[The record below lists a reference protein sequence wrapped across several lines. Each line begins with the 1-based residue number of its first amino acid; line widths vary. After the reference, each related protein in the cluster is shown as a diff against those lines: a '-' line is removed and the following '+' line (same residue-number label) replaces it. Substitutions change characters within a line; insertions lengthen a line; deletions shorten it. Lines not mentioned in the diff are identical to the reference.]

1 MDILVASPR
10 FPVQTNMA
18 LFLPFQDQHSIDAPL
33 LDALNRIGPL
43 LVSASS
49 YDPDQSY
56 QPYQSF
62 IIQAELTSSVE
73 QVIYWLDE
81 GASKIV
87 VGPALAKEIAGKVAA
102 SRLLLVLDA
111 AELNAVSDK
120 MRAAVS
126 GVLLKVPV
134 FNPDLVLSIKSFFAD
149 GEIYILPALFS
160 AEIREAKAI
169 GAILAIPTSNL
180 TVEQSTVDKINVGDA
195 FVAPLTSD
203 RPDRLIPTVVTSY
216 SNGRSLGLVY
226 SSLES
231 IKESIIT
238 GAGVYQSRKHGRWKK
253 GETSGATQTVVSIRA
268 DCDCDSLEFT
278 VIQADPGF
286 CHLNRPSCF
295 GPLAGLAALEATLQS
310 RLTSAP
316 PGSYTQKLFKDPQ
329 FLANKVMEEAK
340 ELCLAQTKDDVAFE
354 AADLLY
360 FALTKCVASGVTLAD
375 IGQCLDG
382 KAKKVTRRKGAA
394 KPEFIATPP
403 KVNGM
408 PHKPSERPPSPIQMR
423 HSDLATVSAAQRNA
437 LLRRP
442 VLNSKQMLEKV
453 RPIVDEVRKRGDAAV
468 LELTAQFDKA
478 QPKKPVIRRPFYD
491 PLTSKCLDGS
501 GPIDPAVKDAID
513 KAYNNV
519 HKFHEAQLSPPLM
532 VETSPGVIC
541 ERFTRPIAR
550 VGLYVPGGTAILPS
564 TAYMLGIPA
573 QVAGCEEIVFATPP
587 REDGSIS
594 PEVMYVA
601 HKVGATAI
609 LKAGGAQAIAAL
621 AYGTETCPKVDKIF
635 GPGNQWVTAAKMLVQ
650 NDTDAL
656 VGIDMPAGPSEVL
669 VSQIARPFCDFGID
683 PFLPGSRRRDRQPS
697 LRSSRPSLA
706 SRARHR
712 LAGCACWRQPFSRA
726 PGRDREPSRLPS
738 AQLASCR
745 YPARVC
751 PQESG
756 RGGKF
761 RRGGA
766 PVFQRLCARAPDLA
780 HQECKGCTTVSAK
793 CGERVHWTVHT
804 REVRFLPFGRFT

>member
-1 MDILVASPR
+1 
-10 FPVQTNMA
+10 MA
-18 LFLPFQDQHSIDAPL
+18 VFLPFQVQHSIDAPL
-33 LDALNRIGPL
+33 LDALNRIGPF
-43 LVSASS
+43 LVTASS
-49 YDPDQSY
+49 YDSNQPR

-62 IIQAELTSSVE
+62 IVHAEVTSSID
-73 QVIYWLDE
+73 QVIQWLDD
-81 GASKIV
+81 GASKVV

-102 SRLLLVLDA
+102 NRLLLVLDA

-134 FNPDLVLSIKSFFAD
+134 FNADLIISIKTFFAD
-149 GEIYILPALFS
+149 GEIYILPASFS

-169 GAILAIPTSNL
+169 GATLAIPTSNL
-180 TVEQSTVDKINVGDA
+180 TTKQSTDDKINVGEA

-203 RPDRLIPTVVTSY
+203 RADHLIPTVVASH
-216 SNGRSLGLVY
+216 SSGRSLGLVY
-226 SSLES
+226 SSRES
-231 IKESIIT
+231 IKESILT

-253 GETSGATQTVVSIRA
+253 GETSGATQTVVSIRT
-268 DCDCDSLEFT
+268 DCDCDTLEFT
-278 VIQADPGF
+278 VIQAGLGF

-375 IGQCLDG
+375 IGHRLDE
-382 KAKKVTRRKGAA
+382 KAKKVTRRKGDA
-394 KPEFIATPP
+394 KPEFIANPP
-403 KVNGM
+403 KVNGA
-408 PHKPSERPPSPIQMR
+408 PYKPPERPHSPIQMR
-423 HSDLATVSAAQRNA
+423 HSDLSTVSAAQRNA

-442 VLNSKQMLEKV
+442 VLNSRQMLDKV
-453 RPIVDEVRKRGDAAV
+453 KPIVDEVRKRGDAAV
-468 LELTAQFDKA
+468 LELTARFDKA
-478 QPKKPVIRRPFYD
+478 QPKEPVIRRPFYD
-491 PLTSKCLDGS
+491 PSTGECLDGS
-501 GPIDPAVKDAID
+501 GPIDPVVREAID
-513 KAYNNV
+513 VAYNNV
-519 HKFHEAQLSPPLM
+519 RKFHEAQVPAPLT

-587 REDGSIS
+587 REDGSVS

-609 LKAGGAQAIAAL
+609 LKAGGAQAVAAL

-635 GPGNQWVTAAKMLVQ
+635 GPGNQWVTAAKMFVQ

-669 VSQIARPFCDFGID
+669 VSHIAPVLFCYFDID
-683 PFLPGSRRRDRQPS
+683 PFLPGSRRRNRQPS

-706 SRARHR
+706 SGARHR
-712 LAGCACWRQPFSRA
+712 LAGRACWCQPFSRA
-726 PGRDREPSRLPS
+726 PRRDREPSRLPS
-738 AQLASCR
+738 AQLAPRR

-756 RGGKF
+756 SGGKVH
-761 RRGGA
+761 RGGA
-766 PVFQRLCARAPDLA
+766 PVFQRLCA
-780 HQECKGCTTVSAK
+780 
-793 CGERVHWTVHT
+793 
-804 REVRFLPFGRFT
+804 

>member
-1 MDILVASPR
+1 
-10 FPVQTNMA
+10 MA

-33 LDALNRIGPL
+33 LDALNRIGPFL
-43 LVSASS
+43 ITASS
-49 YDPDQSY
+49 YDSDQPY
-56 QPYQSF
+56 RPYQSF
-62 IIQAELTSSVE
+62 IVQAEVTSSIE
-73 QVIYWLDE
+73 QVIQWLDE
-81 GASKIV
+81 GGASKVV
-87 VGPALAKEIAGKVAA
+87 VGPALAKEIAGKVPAN
-102 SRLLLVLDA
+102 RLLLVLDA

-120 MRAAVS
+120 LRAAVS

-134 FNPDLVLSIKSFFAD
+134 FNADLVLSIKTFFAD
-149 GEIYILPALFS
+149 GEIYILPASFS
-160 AEIREAKAI
+160 AQIREAKAI

-180 TVEQSTVDKINVGDA
+180 TVGQSTDDKINVAEA

-203 RPDRLIPTVVTSY
+203 RADHLIPTVVTSY

-231 IKESIIT
+231 IKESILT
-238 GAGVYQSRKHGRWKK
+238 GSGVYQSRKHGRWKK
-253 GETSGATQTVVSIRA
+253 GETSGATQTVVSIRT
-268 DCDCDSLEFT
+268 DCDCDTLEFT

-316 PGSYTQKLFKDPQ
+316 PGSYTQRLFKDPQ
-329 FLANKVMEEAK
+329 LLANKVMEEAK
-340 ELCLAQTKDDVAFE
+340 ELCLAQTKDDVTFE

-360 FALTKCVASGVTLAD
+360 FALTKCVVSGVTLAD
-375 IGQCLDG
+375 IGQCLDD
-382 KAKKVTRRKGAA
+382 KAKKVTRRKGDA

-403 KVNGM
+403 KVNGVS
-408 PHKPSERPPSPIQMR
+408 HGPSERPHSPIQMR

-442 VLNSKQMLEKV
+442 VLNSRQMLEKV

-478 QPKKPVIRRPFYD
+478 QPKKLVIHRPFYD
-491 PLTSKCLDGS
+491 PSTGTCLDGS
-501 GPIDPAVKDAID
+501 GPIDPAVREAID
-513 KAYNNV
+513 KAYDNV
-519 HKFHEAQLSPPLM
+519 RKFHEAQIPAPLL

-573 QVAGCEEIVFATPP
+573 QVAGCEEIVLATPP
-587 REDGSIS
+587 RKDGSIS

-609 LKAGGAQAIAAL
+609 LKAGGAQAVAAL

-650 NDTDAL
+650 TDTDAL
-656 VGIDMPAGPSEVL
+656 VAIDMPAGPSEVL
-669 VSQIARPFCDFGID
+669 VSQIAPVPFVISTLTRFSQVVADETANPVFVAVDLLSQAEHGID
-683 PFLPGSRRRDRQPS
+683 SQVVLVGVNLSPKLLEDIKNQVDTQARNLPRVGI
-697 LRSSRPSLA
+697 LRESVRKSLA
-706 SRARHR
+706 VTANSIEEALQFSNDYAPEHLILHIKNPRDA
-712 LAGCACWRQPFSRA
+712 LPLVQNAGSVFIGPYTPERSV
-726 PGRDREPSRLPS
+726 
-738 AQLASCR
+738 SCLSV
-745 YPARVC
+745 ALHD
-751 PQESG
+751 
-756 RGGKF
+756 
-761 RRGGA
+761 
-766 PVFQRLCARAPDLA
+766 LC
-780 HQECKGCTTVSAK
+780 
-793 CGERVHWTVHT
+793 
-804 REVRFLPFGRFT
+804 